1 MLEMQMFHA
10 GSSFQLRVV
19 LYPAYRDCH
28 AGDGGVRGIS
38 PGGGTHGVL
47 RGLANHS
54 HDRAPGVEGAKGAL
68 PRTGIWGLKW
78 CEHQEWHTTIFPLA
92 PSGADLLFIEH

>member
-1 MLEMQMFHA
+1 MVSL
-10 GSSFQLRVV
+10 VV

-47 RGLANHS
+47 SEYTLEAWKTTEVCTLEEVTLMITLLMWRAIRGRYLETTEVCTLEGWTS
-54 HDRAPGVEGAKGAL
+54 YRSFAP
-68 PRTGIWGLKW
+68 
-78 CEHQEWHTTIFPLA
+78 
-92 PSGADLLFIEH
+92 